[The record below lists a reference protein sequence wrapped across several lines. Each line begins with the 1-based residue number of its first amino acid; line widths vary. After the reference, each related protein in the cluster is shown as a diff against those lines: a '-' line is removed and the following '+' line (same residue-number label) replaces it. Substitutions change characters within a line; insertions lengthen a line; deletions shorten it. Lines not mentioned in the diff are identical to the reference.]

1 MPELSKTK
9 RLDKIRTIQQIS
21 ENHCGPAVVQ
31 MLLENIGIETTQE
44 LITKAGGSNESMLDR
59 YGMRV
64 DQFAKAVFVIA
75 PTASLWTKEK
85 ATVNDIKKLLE
96 VYDHPVGIEWQGLF
110 EDSLEE
116 EDPDEDYG
124 HYSIV
129 SHVDEETGNLII
141 VDPYKYFEDRNRI
154 VSNKIF
160 VKRWWDNNAY
170 MDEVTCKLKHK
181 KDVRLLFII
190 ADNSETFPEE
200 LGLTKVR
207 QASCETML

>member
-141 VDPYKYFEDRNRI
+141 VDPYKDFVDRNRI

-207 QASCETML
+207 QASCNT